1 MSKLEITQRVIGEV
15 AEVKTLTLAQLS
27 WLLWGRRGDPVYE
40 CAFHHRPDTERLC
53 QVDPD
58 VRAHLESAPRL
69 VPYRDWTGG
78 NLTGANTRPIGLL
91 GATIKIDVKIRNTG
105 TEPSGIRLQERGQSI
120 LRPKALA
127 EVDRWVTY
135 SLRGLDVQRR
145 EVVPGS
151 PVVEASLHLVAG

>member
-1 MSKLEITQRVIGEV
+1 MLMH
-15 AEVKTLTLAQLS
+15 A
-27 WLLWGRRGDPVYE
+27 Y
-40 CAFHHRPDTERLC
+40 
-53 QVDPD
+53 
-58 VRAHLESAPRL
+58 LESAPRL

-135 SLRGLDVQRR
+135 SLRGLDERRR

-151 PVVEASLHLVAG
+151 PVVRASLPSSLGDRDQLYTHF